1 MKWISRILVITM
13 LAVCM
18 INCVPTAQA
27 ADTFSDDGFKYKVTG
42 RKTVEIIGYDGS
54 DSEPTI
60 SSSVD
65 KYDIVGIADSAFK
78 GNKTIEGFSIWAD
91 LEYIGDYAFYGCT
104 NLVEFSIPSDM
115 ETIGESAF
123 EGCTNL
129 SDVTFWGG
137 ESIGKAAFKGC
148 TNLIDISIPSEM
160 ITIGESAFE
169 DCVNLTDVTFW
180 GGENIGKKAFK
191 NCISLVDI
199 SIPSDMETIGES
211 AFEGCTGL
219 KDITFWGGERI
230 EKNAFKNCTS
240 LTSLSFPS
248 DMESIGDSA
257 FAGCTN
263 LTKYSSWNDDMVIA
277 ANAFSGCP
285 LGSSDAVIQT
295 EDVKTEDAEV
305 DTDEESVEND
315 FQIAV
320 HIDFIPNLI
329 FSTYDVEMMVNGEYE
344 ETLTHGEDADFIL
357 ELTEGNY
364 TFEFANAEDS
374 SIFGQTE
381 LDVTSDIDVSY
392 RIACYNDEVSV
403 DIEYIDRKTEL
414 AENEVK
420 LLSDKYSFIGE
431 NFEDVVDSL
440 ESLGFANIT
449 TVPVYDISFGIT
461 PEESVKNV
469 TIDGT
474 DNYTRGYVFLNDV
487 EVVVT
492 YHMPEE
498 DNPAN
503 KVTPTPTVNNTP
515 IPTASPTPAPTEEPI
530 LLQKGSKG
538 EDVRNVQQRLIELGY
553 LKGAADGDYGNQTKA
568 AVEAFQRAS
577 SLEVTGIITN
587 IDMAKLFASQST
599 LAVNEPAEV
608 SGNLTVANCELLA
621 NMLQAKNPGN
631 LVGQFMTK
639 YKGRTI
645 EFDGN
650 IAYMSNHDGYKTR
663 YDILILYGD
672 YSTTSATGP
681 YFQFRDVNYY
691 DLELTGRNQPDSVHM
706 GQNYHIVAEVVRYD
720 STAELI
726 ILKPV
731 SMELR

>member
-1 MKWISRILVITM
+1 MKWISRMLVVTM

-123 EGCTNL
+123 EGCINL

-180 GGENIGKKAFK
+180 GGESIGKKAFK

-263 LTKYSSWNDDMVIA
+263 LTNYSSWNDEMEIA
-277 ANAFSGCP
+277 ANAFAGCP
-285 LGSSDAVIQT
+285 LGSSDAVIQA
-295 EDVKTEDAEV
+295 EDVMTEDAEV
-305 DTDEESVEND
+305 NTDEESVEND

-320 HIDFIPNLI
+320 HINFIPNLI

-357 ELTEGNY
+357 ELNEGNY
-364 TFEFANAEDS
+364 TFEFSSAEDS
-374 SIFGQTE
+374 SVFGQTE

-392 RIACYNDEVSV
+392 RIACYSDEVRV
-403 DIEYIDRKTEL
+403 EVEYIDRKTEL

-440 ESLGFANIT
+440 ESLGFTNIT
-449 TVPVYDISFGIT
+449 TVPVYDINFGIT

-469 TIDGT
+469 TIDGI
-474 DNYTRGYVFLNDV
+474 DDYTRGYVFLNDI

-492 YHMPEE
+492 YHMSEE

-503 KVTPTPTVNNTP
+503 KVTPTPTVNSTP
-515 IPTASPTPAPTEEPI
+515 IPTPTPTEEPI

-538 EDVRNVQQRLIELGY
+538 EDVRNVQLRLIELGY
-553 LKGAADGDYGNQTKA
+553 LKGVADGDYGNQTKA
-568 AVEAFQRAS
+568 AVEAFQKAS

-599 LAVNEPAEV
+599 SAVNEPAEV
-608 SGNLTVANCELLA
+608 SGNLTVKNCELLA

-691 DLELTGRNQPDSVHM
+691 DLELTGHNQPDSVHM